1 MKNNLKFL
9 PANGLLL
16 ALFVMVLDQFT
27 KYWALS
33 SLFSPPQVIK
43 VLFCFNLVPVWNTGI
58 SFGMLAGYSD
68 IMPSIISG
76 LTIIISI
83 GLVGWLCVAK
93 SLTLK
98 VALGLIL
105 GGAIGNIIDRI
116 QYGAVIDFIDIHFFG
131 FHWPA
136 FNLAD
141 ASITIGVG
149 FFLVDSF
156 FTKGVKQN

>member
-1 MKNNLKFL
+1 MKNNLKSL
-9 PANGLLL
+9 PVYGLLL
-16 ALFVMVLDQFT
+16 ALFVMVSDQLT

-33 SLFSPPQVIK
+33 ALFSPPQVIK

-68 IMPSIISG
+68 VMPPIISG
-76 LTIIISI
+76 LTIVISI
-83 GLVGWLCVAK
+83 GLVGWLCIAK

-116 QYGAVIDFIDIHFFG
+116 QYGAVIDFIDLHFFG

-149 FFLVDSF
+149 FFLLDSF